1 MYLGLISS
9 VPNFQFYQNDLC
21 TIMDHFDEI
30 ISSET
35 ELIGWTLK
43 VYDNNHNLV
52 LKKKKIL
59 KAHKSEST

>member
-35 ELIGWTLK
+35 ELI
-43 VYDNNHNLV
+43 D
-52 LKKKKIL
+52 
-59 KAHKSEST
+59 